1 MADFPTMAAETTSN
15 LSTLLEETEQ
25 TQTSLQEAKAEI
37 TRVRQQ
43 VEEAWSGL
51 SDRAQSLLERV
62 NAGKNELSAKVESST
77 QVIAQLKQKI
87 DTVQQELTQELEETK
102 TAIAATDDKL
112 NELIP
117 ELEESL
123 NDTES
128 ALNSLQEKEIGV
140 ELEQAATSTGQKISE
155 VNDELQTF
163 QTEIEQQTETFQDYV
178 SEQCIPTITDSTT
191 ALGDR
196 LDDVIEHFTD
206 QMQAVGD
213 NVEEAMPELIERVS
227 DNQDKLFEQ
236 LNEVTQQ
243 LEELMGKLSSAVE
256 MASSSVLDASNTV
269 VDGIDLTSTNCQ
281 KAIDLLSQARE
292 SLEVI

>member
-1 MADFPTMAAETTSN
+1 MADFQTMAAETTSK
-15 LSTLLEETEQ
+15 LSTLLDETEQ
-25 TQTSLQEAKAEI
+25 TQTSLQEAKTEI

-51 SDRAQSLLERV
+51 SDRAQSLLEQV
-62 NAGKNELSAKVESST
+62 NAKKSELSAEIQSST
-77 QVIAQLKQKI
+77 QAIAQLKQKI
-87 DTVQQELTQELEETK
+87 NTVQQELTQELEQTK
-102 TAIAATDDKL
+102 TAIAAIDDKV
-112 NELIP
+112 NELTP
-117 ELEESL
+117 ELEADL
-123 NDTES
+123 NETES

-140 ELEQAATSTGQKISE
+140 ELEQAATSTVQKLGE
-155 VNDELQTF
+155 VNEELQVF

-178 SEQCIPTITDSTT
+178 SEQCIPTITDNTT
-191 ALGDR
+191 AFTER
-196 LDDVIEHFTD
+196 LDQVIEHFTD

-227 DNQDKLFEQ
+227 DNQVKLFEQ
-236 LNEVTQQ
+236 LDEVTQQ

-269 VDGIDLTSTNCQ
+269 VDGTDLTNTNCQ
-281 KAIDLLSQARE
+281 KAIDILSQARE

>member
-1 MADFPTMAAETTSN
+1 MPDFQTMAAETTSK

-37 TRVRQQ
+37 ARVRQQ

-62 NAGKNELSAKVESST
+62 SAGKSELSAEVEFSS

-102 TAIAATDDKL
+102 GAIAATDDKL

-117 ELEESL
+117 ELEEGL

-128 ALNSLQEKEIGV
+128 ALNSLPEKEIGV
-140 ELEQAATSTGQKISE
+140 ELEAVATSSQQKFSE
-155 VNDELQTF
+155 VNDELQAF

-191 ALGDR
+191 ALTDR
-196 LDDVIEHFTD
+196 LDETISHFTD
-206 QMQAVGD
+206 RLQT
-213 NVEEAMPELIERVS
+213 VS
-227 DNQDKLFEQ
+227 DDVEGVTQELMEQVTNNQVRLFEQ
-236 LNEVTQQ
+236 LEEVTQN
-243 LEELMGKLSSAVE
+243 LEELMGKLSNAVE
-256 MASSSVLDASNTV
+256 TATSSVLDASNTV
-269 VDGIDLTSTNCQ
+269 VDGIDLTNPTC
-281 KAIDLLSQARE
+281 KTAINLLSQAEE
-292 SLEVI
+292 SLKAI

>member
-1 MADFPTMAAETTSN
+1 MPDFQTMATETTTK

-37 TRVRQQ
+37 ARVRQQ

-62 NAGKNELSAKVESST
+62 SAKKSELSAEVESSR

-102 TAIAATDDKL
+102 GAIAAIDDKV

-117 ELEESL
+117 ELEEGL

-140 ELEQAATSTGQKISE
+140 ELEQAATSTEQKISE
-155 VNDELQTF
+155 VNDELQAF

-191 ALGDR
+191 AFTAR
-196 LDDVIEHFTD
+196 LDDVIQHFND

-213 NVEEAMPELIERVS
+213 HVEEAMPELMERVS
-227 DNQDKLFEQ
+227 DTQVKLFEQ
-236 LNEVTQQ
+236 LEEVTQQ

-256 MASSSVLDASNTV
+256 MATSSVLDASNTV
-269 VDGIDLTSTNCQ
+269 VDGTDLTSTNCQ
-281 KAIDLLSQARE
+281 TAIELLSQARE